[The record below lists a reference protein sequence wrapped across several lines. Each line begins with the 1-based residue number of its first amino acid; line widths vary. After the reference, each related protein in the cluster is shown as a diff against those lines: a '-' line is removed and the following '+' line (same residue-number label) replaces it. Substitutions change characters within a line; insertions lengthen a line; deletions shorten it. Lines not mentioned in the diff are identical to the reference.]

1 MRTLFASAL
10 FLSLVLG
17 GTAAAQQ
24 SSSLTRSEVTA
35 IRAKLVAVQQ
45 AMGADPSGYV
55 KESEDFNL
63 PTDFNPAKDG
73 KFWPITSSIQ
83 LRYTDKASSEGQATA
98 EKALEEFQTKYAAA
112 AASGNV
118 EALTKMTQDL
128 QKMQAA
134 ALTPPVKKEPLNV
147 NVQLNQNPTV
157 GIDPAAVV
165 LERAG
170 VIALRE
176 KNVSSDRG
184 SVTVY
189 VDPVAPAMSVHEPP
203 EASHCCHW
211 RVKAGE
217 PIHVPSAAVSVEPT
231 VVVPEID
238 GGAVTVGAV
247 AEVGTTAVAAE
258 VPDAVPAL
266 FVAVSTTR
274 IV

>member
-1 MRTLFASAL
+1 MRTLFGSAV

-24 SSSLTRSEVTA
+24 STSLTRSEVTA

-45 AMGADPSGYV
+45 AMGADPAGYL

-73 KFWPITSSIQ
+73 KFWPITSSIR
-83 LRYTDKASSEGQATA
+83 LRYTDKASTEGRANA
-98 EKALEEFQTKYAAA
+98 EKAVQDFRTKYAAA

-118 EALTKMTQDL
+118 EALTKMTTEL
-128 QKMQAA
+128 QKLQAA
-134 ALTPPVKKEPLNV
+134 AMTPPAKQHPMDV

-170 VIALRE
+170 IIALRD
-176 KNVSSDRG
+176 KNVSSDTG

-189 VDPVAPAMSVHEPP
+189 VDPVALKNSSDLAKIELRTADDGVGNKIG
-203 EASHCCHW
+203 
-211 RVKAGE
+211 VY
-217 PIHVPSAAVSVEPT
+217 HVV
-231 VVVPEID
+231 IQLN
-238 GGAVTVGAV
+238 GAV
-247 AEVGTTAVAAE
+247 ADLESWVKSYDFGAMLGAI
-258 VPDAVPAL
+258 DAQ
-266 FVAVSTTR
+266 
-274 IV
+274 

>member
-1 MRTLFASAL
+1 MRTLFGSTL
-10 FLSLVLG
+10 LISLALG

-24 SSSLTRSEVTA
+24 STSLTRSEVTA

-45 AMGADPSGYV
+45 AMGADPAGYL

-98 EKALEEFQTKYAAA
+98 EKALEDFQTKYAAA

-128 QKMQAA
+128 QKLQAA

-170 VIALRE
+170 IIALRE

-189 VDPVAPAMSVHEPP
+189 VDPVALKNSSDLAKIELRTADDGVGSKIGVY
-203 EASHCCHW
+203 
-211 RVKAGE
+211 
-217 PIHVPSAAVSVEPT
+217 HVV
-231 VVVPEID
+231 IRLD
-238 GGAVTVGAV
+238 GAVPDLEAWAKSFDYGAMLG
-247 AEVGTTAVAAE
+247 AI
-258 VPDAVPAL
+258 DAQ
-266 FVAVSTTR
+266 
-274 IV
+274 